1 MLAFYSELGYN
12 NSCRKTCENLEWNF
26 IMLKFANLSLAQKR
40 FVVAV
45 IESNPQYKK
54 DPQITLKE
62 CAAIYYTL
70 RDQRTGAK
78 GEKIGYP
85 NWLFNKNKVERGVYQ
100 LPVPTDAEL
109 AAYAKE
115 LADKQTAPVAK
126 AKAKVA
132 KLAKAKTVKVKK
144 PEAEVETAETEME
157 TSRLQQI
164 IEDSEYVDEDVEDF
178 NEILRQN
185 GIEV

>member
-1 MLAFYSELGYN
+1 
-12 NSCRKTCENLEWNF
+12 
-26 IMLKFANLSLAQKR
+26 MLKFANLTLSQKR

-45 IESNPQYKK
+45 LESNPQYKT

-62 CAAIYYTL
+62 CAAIYYSL
-70 RDQRTGAK
+70 RDQRTGTK
-78 GEKIGYP
+78 NEKIGYP

-100 LPVPTDAEL
+100 LPVPTATEL
-109 AAYAKE
+109 SDYQKE
-115 LADKQTAPVAK
+115 LDAKINPVAK

-132 KLAKAKTVKVKK
+132 KVQKAKTVKVKATK
-144 PEAEVETAETEME
+144 TPAVAKAEKLE
-157 TSRLQQI
+157 TSRLQKI
-164 IEDSEYVDEDVEDF
+164 VDEADIDEDVEDF

>member
-1 MLAFYSELGYN
+1 
-12 NSCRKTCENLEWNF
+12 
-26 IMLKFANLSLAQKR
+26 MLKFANLSLSQKR

-45 IESNPQYKK
+45 LESNKQYKK

-62 CAAIYYTL
+62 CAAIYYSI

-85 NWLFNKNKVERGVYQ
+85 NWLFNKNKIERGVYQ

-109 AAYAKE
+109 SAYAKE
-115 LADKQTAPVAK
+115 LAEKNTPKVAK

-132 KLAKAKTVKVKK
+132 KLAKAKTVKVKAPAK
-144 PEAEVETAETEME
+144 SVAKEDSMEM
-157 TSRLQQI
+157 SRLQKI
-164 IEDSEYVDEDVEDF
+164 VDESVEFDDNAEDF
-178 NEILRQN
+178 NAILREN
-185 GIEV
+185 GITI

>member
-1 MLAFYSELGYN
+1 
-12 NSCRKTCENLEWNF
+12 
-26 IMLKFANLSLAQKR
+26 MLKFANLSLAQKR

-45 IESNPQYKK
+45 LESNPQYKK

-62 CAAIYYTL
+62 CASIYYTL
-70 RDQRTGAK
+70 RDSRTGAK

-100 LPVPTDAEL
+100 LPVPTETEMTAFK
-109 AAYAKE
+109 KE

-144 PEAEVETAETEME
+144 QDAVAEKEDAIES
-157 TSRLQQI
+157 SRLQKI
-164 IEDSEYVDEDVEDF
+164 IDESIEVDEDVEDF
-178 NEILRQN
+178 NAILREN
-185 GIEV
+185 GITV

>member
-1 MLAFYSELGYN
+1 
-12 NSCRKTCENLEWNF
+12 
-26 IMLKFANLSLAQKR
+26 MLKFANLSLSQKR

-70 RDQRTGAK
+70 RDQRSGAK
-78 GEKIGYP
+78 NEKIGYP

-100 LPVPTDAEL
+100 LPVPTAQEL
-109 AAYAKE
+109 SDFQKE
-115 LADKQTAPVAK
+115 LDAKLNPVVK

-132 KLAKAKTVKVKK
+132 KLAKAKTVKVKTPK
-144 PEAEVETAETEME
+144 ADVVEKQDKLEA
-157 TSRLQQI
+157 SRLQRI
-164 IEDSEYVDEDVEDF
+164 VDESIELDDDVEDF
-178 NEILRQN
+178 NQILKEN

>member
-1 MLAFYSELGYN
+1 
-12 NSCRKTCENLEWNF
+12 
-26 IMLKFANLSLAQKR
+26 MLKFANLSLAQKR

-45 IESNPQYKK
+45 LESNPQYKK

-62 CAAIYYTL
+62 CASIYYTL
-70 RDQRTGAK
+70 RDSRTGAK

-100 LPVPTDAEL
+100 LPVPTETEMTAFK
-109 AAYAKE
+109 KE

-144 PEAEVETAETEME
+144 QDAVAEKEDAIES
-157 TSRLQQI
+157 SRLQKI
-164 IEDSEYVDEDVEDF
+164 IDESVEVDEDVEDF
-178 NEILRQN
+178 NAILREN
-185 GIEV
+185 GIAV

>member
-1 MLAFYSELGYN
+1 
-12 NSCRKTCENLEWNF
+12 
-26 IMLKFANLSLAQKR
+26 MLKFTNLSLSQKR

-70 RDQRTGAK
+70 RDQRSGVK
-78 GEKIGYP
+78 NEKIGYP

-100 LPVPTDAEL
+100 LPIPTAQDL
-109 AAYAKE
+109 SDYQKD
-115 LADKQTAPVAK
+115 LDSKLNPVVK

-132 KLAKAKTVKVKK
+132 KLAKAKTVKVKTSK
-144 PEAEVETAETEME
+144 SEVADKEEQFEA
-157 TSRLQQI
+157 SRLQKI
-164 IEDSEYVDEDVEDF
+164 VDESMDIDEDVEDF
-178 NEILRQN
+178 NQILREN

>member
-1 MLAFYSELGYN
+1 
-12 NSCRKTCENLEWNF
+12 
-26 IMLKFANLSLAQKR
+26 MLKFANLTLSQKR

-62 CAAIYYTL
+62 CASIYYTL
-70 RDQRTGAK
+70 RDSRTGAK

-100 LPVPTDAEL
+100 LPVPTAVEL
-109 AAYAKE
+109 SAFAKE
-115 LADKQTAPVAK
+115 VADKNTAPVAK

-132 KLAKAKTVKVKK
+132 KLAKAKTVKVKTEK
-144 PEAEVETAETEME
+144 QVDEAAKEAKAE
-157 TSRLQQI
+157 SRLQRI
-164 IEDSEYVDEDVEDF
+164 IDESEYVDEDVEDF
-178 NEILRQN
+178 NSILREN

>member
-1 MLAFYSELGYN
+1 
-12 NSCRKTCENLEWNF
+12 
-26 IMLKFANLSLAQKR
+26 MLKFANLSLAQKR

-45 IESNPQYKK
+45 LEHDKQYKK
-54 DPQITLKE
+54 DGRITLKE

-100 LPVPTDAEL
+100 LPLPTEADMTSFQ
-109 AAYAKE
+109 KE
-115 LADKQTAPVAK
+115 VADKQTKPVAK

-132 KLAKAKTVKVKK
+132 KLQKAKVVKTKTPAK
-144 PEAEVETAETEME
+144 TAEQKQEQMEM
-157 TSRLQQI
+157 SRLQKI
-164 IEDSEYVDEDVEDF
+164 IDDSVDIDEDVEDF
-178 NEILRQN
+178 NAILKEN
-185 GIEV
+185 GIEI

>member
-1 MLAFYSELGYN
+1 
-12 NSCRKTCENLEWNF
+12 
-26 IMLKFANLSLAQKR
+26 MLKFANLSLSQKR

-45 IESNPQYKK
+45 LESNPQYKK

-78 GEKIGYP
+78 NEKIGYP

-100 LPVPTDAEL
+100 LPVPTDAEMT
-109 AAYAKE
+109 AYSKE
-115 LADKQTAPVAK
+115 LSDKMTAPVAK

-132 KLAKAKTVKVKK
+132 KLAKAKTVKVKTTAK
-144 PEAEVETAETEME
+144 KAEVAESELE
-157 TSRLQQI
+157 ASRLQRI
-164 IEDSEYVDEDVEDF
+164 IDESVSVDDDVEDF
-178 NEILRQN
+178 NQILKEN
-185 GIEV
+185 GIEI